1 MTQLATK
8 IWTYD
13 DYLNLPDDG
22 NRYEII
28 EGELYVTPAPTTDH
42 QYSSGEL
49 YFRLKGFIQRN
60 QLGEL
65 YYAPYEVHL
74 SEDTRPVQ
82 PDLLFIRTEN
92 APKGG
97 TPYFVGVPDLV
108 VEILSKSSIRTDTN
122 AKFNAYEKAG
132 IPEYWIVDPKA
143 RTVRVFV
150 LEEGIY
156 EVWGEYSGEEVITS
170 KMLEGLEIVNS
181 RLFKT

>member
-1 MTQLATK
+1 MSQLATK
-8 IWTYD
+8 IWTYE
-13 DYLNLPDDG
+13 DYLQLPDDG

-28 EGELYVTPAPTTDH
+28 EGELFVTPAPTTDH

-49 YFRLKGFIQRN
+49 YFLLKEFIRRN

-74 SEDTRPVQ
+74 SEDSRPVQ

-97 TPYFVGVPDLV
+97 TAYFVGIPDLV
-108 VEILSKSSIRTDTN
+108 VEILSRSSIRLDTN
-122 AKFNAYEKAG
+122 TKFTLYEKAG
-132 IPEYWIVDPKA
+132 IAEYWIVDPKA

-156 EVWGEYSGEEVITS
+156 QVWGEYSGEEVITS
-170 KMLEGLEIVNS
+170 KMLAGLEIVNS
-181 RLFKT
+181 TLFKA